1 MPATSPPTTSP
12 GTEQRILIVDDDADI
27 VALLTR
33 YLNGHGFQVSGV
45 GNGAALRAHVEST
58 GTDVI
63 LLDLGLPDED
73 GLGLLRYLQ
82 GTWSGPV
89 IVVSGRGEP
98 VERVIGLELGAD
110 DFVSKPFDLREL
122 LARIRSVLRRT
133 TRPTTSSAVQSNGIE
148 FAGFRLDLS
157 SRRLTNTQGDEV
169 ALTTGD
175 FQLLCA
181 LLDRPRQVLS
191 RDELMHALYKREAG
205 PFDRA
210 VDMGIGRL
218 RRKIE
223 LNPEAPVLIKSVRG
237 AGYLF
242 ASEVVRR

>member
-1 MPATSPPTTSP
+1 MPATGPPNASPNA
-12 GTEQRILIVDDDADI
+12 EQRILIVDDDADI
-27 VALLTR
+27 VALLMR
-33 YLNGHGFQVSGV
+33 YLSAHGFQVSGV
-45 GNGAALRAHVEST
+45 GNGAELRAHVEGA

-82 GTWSGPV
+82 GTWGGPV

-98 VERVIGLELGAD
+98 VERVVGLELGAD

-133 TRPTTSSAVQSNGIE
+133 AKTAPALTGQSSVFE
-148 FAGFRLDLS
+148 FAGFRLDLT
-157 SRRLTNTQGDEV
+157 SRGLTDPQGNEV

-181 LLDRPRQVLS
+181 LLDKPRQVLS
-191 RDELMHALYKREAG
+191 RDELMDALYKREAG

-210 VDMGIGRL
+210 VDMGVGRL

-223 LNPEAPVLIKSVRG
+223 PNPEAPVLIKSVRG
-237 AGYLF
+237 VGYLF
-242 ASEVVRR
+242 ASEVVRS

>member
-1 MPATSPPTTSP
+1 MPATSPSNASP
-12 GTEQRILIVDDDADI
+12 NAEQRILIVDDDAEI

-33 YLNGHGFQVSGV
+33 YLSGHGFRVSGV
-45 GNGAALRAHVEST
+45 GNGAELRAHVEGV

-82 GTWSGPV
+82 GTWRGPV

-133 TRPTTSSAVQSNGIE
+133 AKTAPALAAQSNVFE
-148 FAGFRLDLS
+148 FAGFRLDLTA
-157 SRRLTNTQGDEV
+157 RRLTNPQRDEV

-181 LLDRPRQVLS
+181 LLDKPRQVLS
-191 RDELMHALYKREAG
+191 RDELMDALYKREAG

-223 LNPEAPVLIKSVRG
+223 PNPEAPILIKSVRG
-237 AGYLF
+237 VGYLF
-242 ASEVVRR
+242 ASEVVRS

>member
-1 MPATSPPTTSP
+1 MPATIPFNASPNA
-12 GTEQRILIVDDDADI
+12 EQRILIVDDDVDI

-33 YLNGHGFQVSGV
+33 YLSGHGFQVSGV
-45 GNGAALRAHVEST
+45 GNGAELRAHVE
-58 GTDVI
+58 GVGADVI

-73 GLGLLRYLQ
+73 GLELLRYLQ

-98 VERVIGLELGAD
+98 VERVVGLELGAD

-133 TRPTTSSAVQSNGIE
+133 TRTTPALTTQSNVFE
-148 FAGFRLDLS
+148 FAGFRLDLA
-157 SRRLTNTQGDEV
+157 SRRLTDPQGDEV

-181 LLDRPRQVLS
+181 LLDKPRQVLS
-191 RDELMHALYKREAG
+191 RDELMDALYKREAG

-223 LNPEAPVLIKSVRG
+223 PNPEAPVLIKSVRG
-237 AGYLF
+237 VGYLF
-242 ASEVVRR
+242 ASEVVRS

>member
-1 MPATSPPTTSP
+1 MPATGPSNASS
-12 GTEQRILIVDDDADI
+12 GAEQRVLIVDDDADI
-27 VALLTR
+27 VTLLTR
-33 YLNGHGFQVSGV
+33 YLSGHGFQVSGA
-45 GNGAALRAHVEST
+45 GNGAQLRAHVESV

-73 GLGLLRYLQ
+73 GLELLRYLQ
-82 GTWSGPV
+82 ATWSGPV

-98 VERVIGLELGAD
+98 VERVVGLELGAD

-122 LARIRSVLRRT
+122 LARIRSVLRR
-133 TRPTTSSAVQSNGIE
+133 SAKTAPAPAARSNVFE
-148 FAGFRLDLS
+148 FSGFRLDLA
-157 SRRLTNTQGDEV
+157 SRRLTDPQGDEV
-169 ALTTGD
+169 PLTTGD

-181 LLDRPRQVLS
+181 LLDKPRQVLS
-191 RDELMHALYKREAG
+191 RDELMDALYKREAG

-223 LNPEAPVLIKSVRG
+223 PNPEVPVLIKSVRG
-237 AGYLF
+237 VGYLF
-242 ASEVVRR
+242 ATEVVRS